1 MQVVSQSVKTKP
13 AILVVVRDYRTCA
26 MYGCI
31 VRFTNCASTNACR
44 HGENSISRTSR
55 ALLTCRLQ
63 PLHVRLQYM
72 HGERGQWTASVGRP
86 GE

>member
-1 MQVVSQSVKTKP
+1 MQVVSQSVTTKP
-13 AILVVVRDYRTCA
+13 ATLVVVRDYRTCA

-44 HGENSISRTSR
+44 QGENSISRTSR
-55 ALLTCRLQ
+55 ELLACPLQ
-63 PLHVRLQYM
+63 PLHVRLQLCM
-72 HGERGQWTASVGRP
+72 ASGNSGERRSEDQ